1 MEIFISIDGVLR
13 NTIQKFDYHYNDAY
27 LSDDVILDEDNT
39 FEYGVIEPIQND
51 NLMNYYKF
59 QSQDEFDFFFYMEY
73 PIEIFGHAGLSY
85 STTFTDLHKLLF
97 ENKEH
102 NFTLVGLDELGKA
115 KPATL
120 FFLSKN
126 GFLGNNIKF
135 IKSEDIEK
143 SWTQCDAWVTDN
155 KKIIDLCPTDKNV
168 IKFNT
173 PYNQNFTNN
182 KEITKLNELT
192 EIWSNYSENPTT
204 LTLTESQ
211 TDAEPETN

>member
-27 LSDDVILDEDNT
+27 LTSEFENESD

-51 NLMNYYKF
+51 NILNSYKF
-59 QSQDEFDFFFYMEY
+59 QSVEEFEYFLYIEY

-85 STTFTDLHKLLF
+85 STTFTDLNRMLYD
-97 ENKEH
+97 NQEH
-102 NFTLVGLDELGKA
+102 NFTLVGLNELGKS
-115 KPATL
+115 KPASL

-135 IKSEDIEK
+135 IKTENIDEMWKSCDCWITDDKTILDSCPED
-143 SWTQCDAWVTDN
+143 
-155 KKIIDLCPTDKNV
+155 KIG

-173 PYNQNFTNN
+173 QYNKFFTYK
-182 KEITKLNELT
+182 KEISKLT
-192 EIWSNYSENPTT
+192 EIEEPWLKYSEKTTT
-204 LTLTESQ
+204 LTLTESPKNVEQ
-211 TDAEPETN
+211 ETQ

>member
-27 LSDDVILDEDNT
+27 LASDFENENK
-39 FEYGVIEPIQND
+39 FEYGVVEPIQND
-51 NLMNYYKF
+51 DLFNHYRF
-59 QSQDEFDFFFYMEY
+59 QSQDEFDFFLFMEY

-97 ENKEH
+97 DNKEH
-102 NFTLVGLDELGKA
+102 NFTLVGLNELGKS

-135 IKSEDIEK
+135 IKTEDIN
-143 SWTQCDAWVTDN
+143 SNWDLCDAWVTDN
-155 KKIIDLCPTDKNV
+155 KKILDLCPENKTG
-168 IKFNT
+168 IKFST
-173 PYNQNFTNN
+173 KYNGHFTYT
-182 KEITKLNELT
+182 KEITKLT
-192 EIWSNYSENPTT
+192 EIQEPWLKSLENPIT

-211 TDAEPETN
+211 KSVEPEVK